1 MPAWLAV
8 ALLGL
13 VEGLTEFI
21 PVSSTG
27 HLLLAEQWLPRQ
39 SEVFNVV
46 IQCGAAFA
54 LLPVFAGRL
63 RAMIFEWEKAENR
76 DLALKLAVG
85 FLITAIGGVILKKLH
100 FKLPSEALPIAW
112 ATLIGGFV
120 IVAVELLIRGKHLR
134 DEITWPI
141 AIAVGFAQLIAAIFP
156 GASRSGT
163 TIMMALLLG
172 AGRPRATEFSFLIGI
187 PTLLAAGALETFQQ
201 LRHAEPGPVTS
212 WPMIFLGMLIAFVSA
227 FVVVKWLLAFVR
239 SHTFYGFAIYRI
251 VLGIALLVFFWPR
264 K

>member
-1 MPAWLAV
+1 MSVWLAV
-8 ALLGL
+8 VLLGL
-13 VEGLTEFI
+13 IEGLTEFI

-39 SEVFNVV
+39 SEVFNIV

-54 LLPVFAGRL
+54 LLPVFADRL
-63 RAMIFEWEKAENR
+63 RAMIFEWDKAENR
-76 DLALKLAVG
+76 DLAFKLGVG

-100 FKLPSEALPIAW
+100 FKLPVEALPIAW
-112 ATLIGGFV
+112 ATLIGGVV
-120 IVAVELLIRGKHLR
+120 IVAIELMVRGKRLR
-134 DEITWPI
+134 DEITWSI
-141 AIAVGFAQLIAAIFP
+141 AVAVGFAQLIAAVFP

-172 AGRPRATEFSFLIGI
+172 AGRPRATEFAFLIGI

-201 LRHAEPGPVTS
+201 LHHAEPGPVTS
-212 WPMIFLGMLIAFVSA
+212 WPMIFLGMLVAFASA
-227 FVVVKWLLAFVR
+227 LVVVKWMLGFVR
-239 SHTFYGFAIYRI
+239 RHTFYGFAIYRI
-251 VLGIALLVFFWPR
+251 VLGIALLLFFWPH